1 MTVIPHINSNVPA
14 NPDLH
19 RDESSLNLASMDN
32 AVDEIIGASSKSCEE
47 LYVSISPY
55 RINSHDWF
63 GWNDSSHFHSN

>member
-32 AVDEIIGASSKSCEE
+32 AVDEIIGESIKSCEE
-47 LYVSISPY
+47 LYVSFFVVSFVFA
-55 RINSHDWF
+55 WMVELE
-63 GWNDSSHFHSN
+63 